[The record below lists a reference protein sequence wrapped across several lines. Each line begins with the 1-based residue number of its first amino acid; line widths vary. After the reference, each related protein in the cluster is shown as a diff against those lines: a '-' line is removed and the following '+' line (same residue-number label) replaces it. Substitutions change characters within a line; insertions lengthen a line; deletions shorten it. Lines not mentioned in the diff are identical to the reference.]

1 MKIILRLFLYF
12 IFISVYSSNVFASD
26 TTESRIIYNE
36 LLSIHPKIGISNN
49 LYSSSFNKFENSY
62 DCGVFKSGKGI
73 GFSAGLTLER
83 KLSEDLSL
91 GIGSNYLNRSGVF
104 TLDSKIP
111 AREITATNLS
121 WITTEN
127 RLQTNL
133 TFIEFFPELRYNLLD
148 ELINGPLRI
157 SGTFRLG
164 IPIVHTFNQ
173 KEVILSP
180 KNAKFISSGSNER
193 FITEG
198 IINKINPIHFGISI
212 GIENLLKVSESNY
225 FSQQIIF
232 DYNLNKVTSDVD
244 WNLYSIRLDL
254 GFRFGIMEK
263 QEILIPK
270 EPVIEKPKTE
280 PIIVIK
286 DTVVPQPKLE
296 IELIKDNLNLQIQTG
311 NELLATLPLVNAIFF
326 QSNSSEIPKDYLTKD
341 TLLPSRFYGDAVENR
356 KFILL
361 RIANLVKNNPNAKIT
376 INGATSGI
384 QNEPEGIELARKR
397 AENIK
402 TSLVNLGVPDSIIK
416 TTYSLLP
423 AFPSNQDYPEGKL
436 ENQRADILIH
446 NAPLQEYVGF
456 QKYAEVTGEI
466 NIRVTHENLK
476 ELNEI
481 ILEPFFYDT
490 MIICPKPGIYN
501 IPVKQRIDIDTDT
514 FELSAEI
521 SYRNII
527 RNANIRLSKNDFM
540 IIPKELLLK
549 NFNAVLRF
557 EYNSSELSP
566 ENKELLNQL
575 VQRIPENS
583 TIIINGSADA
593 LGSEQQNIQLATQR
607 AKVAEDYINQITK
620 SKFKIITDNKFLK
633 HPEKTP
639 EGRFFNR
646 AISIRIQ

>member
-1 MKIILRLFLYF
+1 
-12 IFISVYSSNVFASD
+12 VYSSNVFASD